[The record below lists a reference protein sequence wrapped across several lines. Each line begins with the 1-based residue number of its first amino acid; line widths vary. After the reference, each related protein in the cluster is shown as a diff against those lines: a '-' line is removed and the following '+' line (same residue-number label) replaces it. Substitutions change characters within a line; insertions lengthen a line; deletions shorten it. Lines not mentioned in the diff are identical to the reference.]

1 MHRMYVL
8 KKHIKFPTSL
18 NSRDNLIEIEKMIT
32 FRSSHGFY
40 PIELL
45 PKAVLFFV
53 SVNVRDV

>member
-32 FRSSHGFY
+32 STAFI
-40 PIELL
+40 P
-45 PKAVLFFV
+45 
-53 SVNVRDV
+53 